1 MINMEISKR
10 RVVSDSHNTTD
21 IFVVIIMFCVF
32 HALKGKRK
40 TVNLDYLN
48 FCFESVINSY
58 VLDDVK
64 FVKPWGINKSLKPI
78 LIMMVKQGLL
88 NFQVKNYNLEI
99 LISEY
104 GILYL
109 NEIMQNSL
117 FTEINQSAASV
128 TQKISAV
135 KLNKQKFIW

>member
-1 MINMEISKR
+1 
-10 RVVSDSHNTTD
+10 
-21 IFVVIIMFCVF
+21 
-32 HALKGKRK
+32 
-40 TVNLDYLN
+40 
-48 FCFESVINSY
+48 
-58 VLDDVK
+58 
-64 FVKPWGINKSLKPI
+64 
-78 LIMMVKQGLL
+78 MMVKQGLL
-88 NFQVKNYNLEI
+88 SFQVKNYNLEI

-117 FTEINQSAASV
+117 FTEINESAASV